1 MVNYLY
7 TLDYHVDFGNANPD
21 QPSTGEGPLEI
32 DSKGDDFVNDEAV
45 PYQPSEGETDQRTAS
60 RDEVSENPAATWDPL
75 SFHIL
80 MYSLA
85 DRMFIEGLKA
95 LSRCR
100 VEQELPQRLD
110 ARSFPG
116 AVLEIYNS
124 TPAVDRGL
132 RDLVVR
138 MTMDHLTEMRTGKEA
153 APAALQNG
161 LLESVPQYSYDLL
174 VASIDRTVS
183 DWNRYGLCGRNWSRS
198 SYQY

>member
-1 MVNYLY
+1 MVYYLY
-7 TLDYHVDFGNANPD
+7 TLDYHVDVGNSSPD
-21 QPSTGEGPLEI
+21 QPSTGEEPLKI
-32 DSKGDDFVNDEAV
+32 DSKGDEAV
-45 PYQPSEGETDQRTAS
+45 SYQPSEGETSQRNAS
-60 RDEVSENPAATWDPL
+60 RDDEVPENPTTTWDPL

-80 MYSLA
+80 VYSLA

-95 LSRCR
+95 LSRCK
-100 VEQELPQRLD
+100 VERELRQRLD
-110 ARSFPG
+110 ARSFSA
-116 AVLEIYNS
+116 AVLDIYNS
-124 TPAVDRGL
+124 TPAIDRGL